1 MVLSCECISR
11 GMSCPSIYACVQDE
25 LPLSVSCGG
34 MAYADTLVEDSQ
46 VADTIAKADNDQKA
60 DSEADTVLQTDT
72 IETTDPEAKADV
84 CLMYVSCMS
93 YVCLMYVSCMSHVCL
108 MYVLCMSHIYVSFN

>member
-25 LPLSVSCGG
+25 VPLSVSC
-34 MAYADTLVEDSQ
+34 MAYADTQIEDSQ
-46 VADTIAKADNDQKA
+46 VADTITKADNDQKA
-60 DSEADTVLQTDT
+60 DSEA
-72 IETTDPEAKADV
+72 TDPEAKADV

-108 MYVLCMSHIYVSFN
+108 MYVLCMSHVYVSFN